1 MAFARERSTAVTS
14 THTTV
19 PIVFAPLI
27 GLALGGALAWVAA
40 PELAKNESVTLST
53 PALAVVAA
61 FAAFVWLP
69 AVSYFVFFHSDWSY
83 LYLVAPHPSAI
94 DLALALLSAAC
105 VVIGFLAAT
114 GPARKRRLA
123 PVLGVVGLPA
133 VMVLAALPFALRRL
147 LVSGTYAQFHGN
159 FGTEPIGS
167 SLLGKGILVLG
178 TVVAIA
184 VAWTVHALAQL
195 SPPPR

>member
-19 PIVFAPLI
+19 PIVFAHLI
-27 GLALGGALAWVAA
+27 GLSLGGVLAWVAA
-40 PELAKNESVTLST
+40 PELAKRESVTVSM

-61 FAAFVWLP
+61 FATFVWLP
-69 AVSYFVFFHSDWSY
+69 AVGYFVFFHGDWSY

-105 VVIGFLAAT
+105 IVIGFLAAS
-114 GPARKRRLA
+114 GPARQRRLA
-123 PVLGVVGLPA
+123 PVLGVVGLP
-133 VMVLAALPFALRRL
+133 VVTVLAALPFVLRRL

-167 SLLGKGILVLG
+167 SLLGKGVLILGAL
-178 TVVAIA
+178 VAIA
-184 VAWTVHALAQL
+184 VAWTVHALAHL